1 MVVGGDSY
9 YYIDCPSEKTRYLYL
24 SYLTSNH
31 TAMMEQGQFIVD
43 SLMSAKEGWHIV
55 AIAHRWWQYT
65 SSKTPTVGSV
75 PTYEKEILSVFDSYN
90 ARQTRSNSN
99 YFTAQDFTNG
109 KAKVEFCIGGHIH
122 AEYDFTSDGGI
133 PIIITA
139 SDTNQERHEGDE
151 DCGAVGTITEQAIY
165 GIIADYKNNKISVV
179 GIGRGESREINL

>member
-1 MVVGGDSY
+1 
-9 YYIDCPSEKTRYLYL
+9 
-24 SYLTSNH
+24 
-31 TAMMEQGQFIVD
+31 MMEQGQFIVD